1 MLLDVDELKLRLR
14 RRRIVPDRFCI
25 FFTDI
30 IFLVVHNC
38 QNIDISLGSGKANTL
53 AQFLH
58 FSIRNVFLDGQV
70 KGCKFLIKKNQ
81 HRTQCLKSSIWCGS
95 IGTRIHYCYIS
106 QIFNFTISRTL
117 IKNYKT
123 FSINLFW
130 SQMIKIDNKHIFYQA
145 ERAAGQARARS
156 LGLSEMRLAD

>member
-1 MLLDVDELKLRLR
+1 MSTSWNWGSRGWESCRAGFV
-14 RRRIVPDRFCI
+14 I

-53 AQFLH
+53 AQLLH

-81 HRTQCLKSSIWCGS
+81 HRTQSSIWCGS
-95 IGTRIHYCYIS
+95 IGRRIHYCYIS

-130 SQMIKIDNKHIFYQA
+130 SQMIKINNKHIFHQA